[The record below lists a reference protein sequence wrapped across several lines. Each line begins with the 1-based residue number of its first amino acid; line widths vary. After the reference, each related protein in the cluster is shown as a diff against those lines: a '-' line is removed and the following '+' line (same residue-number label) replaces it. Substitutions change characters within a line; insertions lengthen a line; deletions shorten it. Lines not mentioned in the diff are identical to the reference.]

1 MSDVTAQANYGLY
14 PHQRQVAND
23 LLRHLDPS
31 RVSGVPIDRRRVVAH
46 LPTGAGKTRVAAH
59 VTSQLL
65 NAGPLDDNGLV
76 IWLASTAEL
85 CEQAADELAQAWSHL
100 GRWNAPV
107 HRFWG
112 DSDVDL
118 SLVSGGFLVA
128 GLSKLWGLA
137 RRDRQQL
144 VKLSSIAAGVV
155 FDEAHQA
162 VAATYEIMVGALL
175 WDRPP
180 LLGLTATPGRTSDP
194 SPEDLKLSDL
204 FAGNKVTID
213 PRGHAN
219 PIAFLVAGGYLA
231 SAQFHQF
238 EFDSLTP
245 LVEDSADGDYGR
257 NVLDSVG
264 SDDRRTSDVLSL
276 VRQCLRRHRRVMVFC
291 PSVANAEATG
301 RALREQGANAG
312 VITAGTA
319 VEERSAVIKE
329 YRTRSNEPMALL
341 NYGVLTAGFDAPV
354 TSCVVVARPTLSVV
368 LYSQMV
374 GRGLRG
380 KLVGGNDMC
389 EIWTVVDTNL
399 PGFRSVAD
407 AFQNWEELW
416 S

>member
-1 MSDVTAQANYGLY
+1 MSSVTAQVNYGLY

-31 RVSGVPIDRRRVVAH
+31 KVAGIPSDRRRVVAH

-65 NAGPLDDNGLV
+65 NAGPFDDNGLV

-85 CEQAADELAQAWSHL
+85 CEQAADELGRAWTHL
-100 GRWNAPV
+100 GCWNAPV

-118 SLVSGGFLVA
+118 SVVSGGFLVA

-162 VAATYEIMVGALL
+162 VAATYEIMVDALL
-175 WDRPP
+175 WERPP

-194 SPEDLKLSDL
+194 SPEDVRLASL

-213 PRGHAN
+213 PKGHGN
-219 PIAFLVAGGYLA
+219 PIAFLVSGGYLA
-231 SAQFHQF
+231 AAQFHQF
-238 EFDSLTP
+238 EFDASTSV
-245 LVEDSADGDYGR
+245 VEDNADGDYGR
-257 NVLDSVG
+257 SVLDTIG
-264 SDDRRTSDVLSL
+264 ADDRRTSDVVGL

-301 RALREQGANAG
+301 RALRGQGVNAG
-312 VITAGTA
+312 VVTAGTA
-319 VEERSAVIKE
+319 IEERSAIIE
-329 YRTRSNEPMALL
+329 QYRTRSNEPMALL

-380 KLVGGNDMC
+380 KQVGGNDTC
-389 EIWTVVDTNL
+389 EIWTVVDTHL

>member
-1 MSDVTAQANYGLY
+1 MSRVTAQVHYGLY
-14 PHQRQVAND
+14 PHQRQVANE
-23 LLRHLDPS
+23 LLSHLDPS
-31 RVSGVPIDRRRVVAH
+31 RVEGVPSDGRRVVAH

-65 NAGPLDDNGLV
+65 NAGALDDNGLV

-85 CEQAADELAQAWSHL
+85 CEQAADELSRAWSHL

-107 HRFWG
+107 YRYWG
-112 DSDVDL
+112 DSDADL
-118 SLVSGGFLVA
+118 SAVSGGFLVA
-128 GLSKLWGLA
+128 SLSKLWGLA

-175 WDRPP
+175 WDSPP

-194 SPEDLKLSDL
+194 SPEDLKLTDL

-231 SAQFHQF
+231 AARFHQF
-238 EFDSLTP
+238 EFDALISV
-245 LVEDSADGDYGR
+245 VEDDADGDYGR
-257 NVLDSVG
+257 NILDAIG
-264 SDDRRTSDVLSL
+264 SDDRRTSDVVSL
-276 VRQCLRRHRRVMVFC
+276 VRQCLSRHRRVMVFC

-301 RALREQGANAG
+301 LALREQGVNAG
-312 VITAGTA
+312 VITAATA
-319 VEERSAVIKE
+319 PEDRSTVIERF
-329 YRTRSNEPMALL
+329 RTRSNEPMALL

-380 KLVGGNDMC
+380 KRVGGNDTC
-389 EIWTVVDTNL
+389 DIWTVVDTKL